1 MIKLLSLFSG
11 IGAFECA
18 LRRGGHEFQT
28 INYCEIDKYASAA
41 YSMIHNV
48 DESLNL
54 HDVRKVSTLLFP
66 DVDLVTYGFPCQDIS
81 IAGRQKGFE
90 DGAGNR
96 TRSGLFFEAL
106 RIIQDLQ
113 PKWAICEN
121 VKALT
126 MKKFSKEFETVLSS
140 LENAG
145 YRNYYQV
152 LNAKDF
158 GIPQNRERV
167 FIVSIRKDI
176 EQEFI
181 FPDTQVLKLRVR
193 DLLEKDVPEKFFI
206 NTPNAIALARKIAEE
221 IELNHPA
228 VLRSVRTEYG
238 KEIRTAYE
246 QGEIYE
252 KRANM
257 REFECRPDD
266 LCNTLTTVLK
276 DNYIAEPVMRTVGDL
291 GVGGQRGRVFSTNGI
306 VGCLSATDYKD
317 PPKIL
322 QVGNINNHQS
332 GIVFDPNGIS
342 PCVCVGCH
350 ISPQKIIQVGNIVKT
365 GQFDNPQRGRIYD
378 PDGLAPTLNTVS
390 GGGLEPKIFETKP
403 YVRIRKLTPR
413 ECFRLMGFSDDDF
426 DKIKGISNSQ
436 LYKMAGNSIV
446 VNVLTEIFKE
456 LFKMYK

>member
-48 DESLNL
+48 DESRNL
-54 HDVRKVSTLLFP
+54 GDIRKVSTLLFP
-66 DVDLVTYGFPCQDIS
+66 DVDLITYGFPCQDIS
-81 IAGRQKGFE
+81 TAGRQKGFE

-126 MKKFSKEFETVLSS
+126 MKQFKNEFKTVLES
-140 LENAG
+140 LERAG

-176 EQEFI
+176 EQEFT
-181 FPDTQVLKLRVR
+181 FPETQVLKLRVR

-246 QGEIYE
+246 QGEIHE

-322 QVGNINNHQS
+322 QVGNI
-332 GIVFDPNGIS
+332 
-342 PCVCVGCH
+342 
-350 ISPQKIIQVGNIVKT
+350 VKT

-378 PDGLAPTLNTVS
+378 PDGLAPTLNTCS
-390 GGGLEPKIFETKP
+390 GGGLEPKFIDRSCVD
-403 YVRIRKLTPR
+403 VRIRKLTPR
-413 ECFRLMGFSDDDF
+413 ECFRLMGFTDDDF

-456 LFKMYK
+456 LFNNIK

>member
-1 MIKLLSLFSG
+1 MINVLSLFSG
-11 IGAFECA
+11 IGAFESA
-18 LRRGGHEFQT
+18 LRRGGYDFRVV
-28 INYCEIDKYASAA
+28 NYCEIDRYAAKA
-41 YSMIHNV
+41 YSQIHGISEDYNLNDVCTVNPLLMNNV
-48 DESLNL
+48 N
-54 HDVRKVSTLLFP
+54 
-66 DVDLVTYGFPCQDIS
+66 LVTYGFPCVDIS
-81 IAGRQKGFE
+81 VAGKQQGFKDTE
-90 DGAGNR
+90 GNR

-106 RIIQDLQ
+106 RIIEFLQ
-113 PKWAICEN
+113 PEYVIAEN

-126 MKKFSKEFETVLSS
+126 GKKFTAEFKTVLTS
-140 LENAG
+140 LNKAG
-145 YRNYYQV
+145 YNNYWKV
-152 LNAKDF
+152 LNAKDY
-158 GIPQNRERV
+158 GVPQNRERV

-176 EQEFI
+176 EQEFE
-181 FPDTQVLKLRVR
+181 FPETQVLKLRVR

-228 VLRSVRTEYG
+228 VLRSVRTDYG

-246 QGEIYE
+246 QGEIHE

-291 GVGGQRGRVFSTNGI
+291 GVGGQHGRVFSINGI

-322 QVGNINNHQS
+322 QVGNI
-332 GIVFDPNGIS
+332 
-342 PCVCVGCH
+342 
-350 ISPQKIIQVGNIVKT
+350 VKT
-365 GQFDNPQRGRIYD
+365 GQFDNPQRGRIYS

-403 YVRIRKLTPR
+403 FVRIRKLTPR
-413 ECFRLMGFSDDDF
+413 ECFRLMGFTDEEF
-426 DKIKGISNSQ
+426 ERIQGISNTQ
-436 LYKMAGNSIV
+436 LYKMAGNSICV
-446 VNVLTEIFKE
+446 PVLEAIFRNLFEKE
-456 LFKMYK
+456 

>member
-1 MIKLLSLFSG
+1 
-11 IGAFECA
+11 
-18 LRRGGHEFQT
+18 
-28 INYCEIDKYASAA
+28 
-41 YSMIHNV
+41 MIHNV
-48 DESLNL
+48 DESKNL
-54 HDVRKVSTLLFP
+54 VDVRKVSTLLFP
-66 DVDLVTYGFPCQDIS
+66 DVDLITYGFPCQDIS

-126 MKKFSKEFETVLSS
+126 MKQFKNEFRTVLES

-176 EQEFI
+176 EQEFK
-181 FPDTQVLKLRVR
+181 FPETQVLKLRVR
-193 DLLEKDVPEKFFI
+193 DLLETDVPEKFFI

-276 DNYIAEPVMRTVGDL
+276 DNYIAEPV
-291 GVGGQRGRVFSTNGI
+291 
-306 VGCLSATDYKD
+306 TDYKEQ
-317 PPKIL
+317 PKIL

-378 PDGLAPTLNTVS
+378 PDGLAPTLNTCS
-390 GGGLEPKIFETKP
+390 GGGLEPKFVDRSCVD
-403 YVRIRKLTPR
+403 VRIRKLTPR
-413 ECFRLMGFSDDDF
+413 ECFRLMGFTDDDF

-456 LFKMYK
+456 LFKI

>member
-54 HDVRKVSTLLFP
+54 GDIRKVSTLLFP
-66 DVDLVTYGFPCQDIS
+66 DVDLITYGFPCQDIS
-81 IAGRQKGFE
+81 TAGRQKGFE

-126 MKKFSKEFETVLSS
+126 MKQFRNEFKTVLDS
-140 LENAG
+140 LERAG

-181 FPDTQVLKLRVR
+181 FPETQVLKLRVR

-221 IELNHPA
+221 IELSHPA

-246 QGEIYE
+246 QGKIHE

-291 GVGGQRGRVFSTNGI
+291 GVGGQRGRVFSTSGI

-322 QVGNINNHQS
+322 
-332 GIVFDPNGIS
+332 
-342 PCVCVGCH
+342 
-350 ISPQKIIQVGNIVKT
+350 QVGNIVKT

-413 ECFRLMGFSDDDF
+413 ECFRLMGFTDDDF

-456 LFKMYK
+456 LFNNVK

>member
-18 LRRGGHEFQT
+18 LRKGGHEFQT

-126 MKKFSKEFETVLSS
+126 MKKFRNEFKTVLES
-140 LENAG
+140 LERAG

-181 FPDTQVLKLRVR
+181 FPETQVLNLRVR

-228 VLRSVRTEYG
+228 VLRSVRTDYG

-246 QGEIYE
+246 QGEIHE

-306 VGCLSATDYKD
+306 VGCLSVTDYKD

-322 QVGNINNHQS
+322 
-332 GIVFDPNGIS
+332 
-342 PCVCVGCH
+342 
-350 ISPQKIIQVGNIVKT
+350 QVGNIVKT

-378 PDGLAPTLNTVS
+378 PDGLAPTLNTCS
-390 GGGLEPKIFETKP
+390 GGGLEPKFIDRSCVD
-403 YVRIRKLTPR
+403 VRIRKLTPR
-413 ECFRLMGFSDDDF
+413 ECFRLMGFADDDF

>member
-81 IAGRQKGFE
+81 IAGWQKGFE

-126 MKKFSKEFETVLSS
+126 MKKFRNEFKTVLDS
-140 LENAG
+140 LERAG
-145 YRNYYQV
+145 YRNCYQV

-181 FPDTQVLKLRVR
+181 FPETQVLKLRVR

-206 NTPNAIALARKIAEE
+206 KTPNAIALARKIAEE

-228 VLRSVRTEYG
+228 VLRSVRTDYG

-246 QGEIYE
+246 QGEIHE

-276 DNYIAEPVMRTVGDL
+276 DNYIAEPVMRTVCDL

-322 QVGNINNHQS
+322 
-332 GIVFDPNGIS
+332 
-342 PCVCVGCH
+342 
-350 ISPQKIIQVGNIVKT
+350 QVGNIVKT

-403 YVRIRKLTPR
+403 YVRIRKLTPK
-413 ECFRLMGFSDDDF
+413 ECFRLMGFADDDF

-456 LFKMYK
+456 LFNNIK

>member
-1 MIKLLSLFSG
+1 
-11 IGAFECA
+11 
-18 LRRGGHEFQT
+18 
-28 INYCEIDKYASAA
+28 
-41 YSMIHNV
+41 MIHNV

-90 DGAGNR
+90 DSAGNR

-106 RIIQDLQ
+106 RIIQDLR

-126 MKKFSKEFETVLSS
+126 MKQFRNEFKTVLES

-176 EQEFI
+176 EQEFT
-181 FPDTQVLKLRVR
+181 FPETQILKLRVR

-228 VLRSVRTEYG
+228 VLRSVRTDYG

-291 GVGGQRGRVFSTNGI
+291 GVGGQRGRVFSINGI
-306 VGCLSATDYKD
+306 VGCLSVTDYKD

-322 QVGNINNHQS
+322 
-332 GIVFDPNGIS
+332 
-342 PCVCVGCH
+342 
-350 ISPQKIIQVGNIVKT
+350 QVGNIVKT

-378 PDGLAPTLNTVS
+378 PDGLAPTLNTCS
-390 GGGLEPKIFETKP
+390 GGGLEPKFIDRSCVD
-403 YVRIRKLTPR
+403 VRIRKLTPK
-413 ECFRLMGFSDDDF
+413 ECFRLMGFADDDF

-456 LFKMYK
+456 LFNNIK